1 MLKLEPNESYFEALE
16 EFLIENLDD
25 GWGKPF
31 DKFDPR
37 DKIGARDDFSK
48 NAAKDFENYGKQKI
62 RSKYGGAEF
71 ELERGFFDLVYIDV
85 KGDTMVINFSKINFE
100 E

>member
-1 MLKLEPNESYFEALE
+1 MLRLEPNESYFEALE
-16 EFLIENLDD
+16 EFLIENMDD

-31 DKFDPR
+31 DKFDPY
-37 DKIGARDDFSK
+37 DKVDVRNDFSK

-71 ELERGFFDLVYIDV
+71 ELERVFFDLVYNDIN
-85 KGDTMVINFSKINFE
+85 GDIVRVNFSEINFK
-100 E
+100 